1 MSTAHASPS
10 IADRI
15 LGLRDS
21 APHHPWL
28 ATADGSWLTVE
39 QTVGATLDVAE
50 RLAGEGAQPGDRI
63 VIALTNSPA
72 FRLLE
77 LAALLTGMVRVALTP
92 RLHPREVA
100 RIADDCDARVI
111 CCDSGR
117 VEAFHDAVNE
127 RGLCSAV
134 AGFDSVF
141 EFDGAAEFSGVDD
154 IPRRADDRLLE
165 RRGTEPAMLLYT
177 SGTTG
182 APKGASVSHRAWLAQ
197 LDLALEQ
204 LPPIGPDDR
213 VLAVAPMAHFGG
225 SMALDAALVGAS
237 TLTMAR
243 FEPVDVLDTV
253 LSAGITVLPLAPIM
267 VAMLAESAPPELVAR
282 AARQLRAIPYGG
294 SPLAF
299 SRLVTAARA
308 FPGLLHQYYGL
319 SETLAPVAALR
330 AADHDR
336 AVRLFDDG
344 RLAEAEAILSS
355 AGVVAR
361 GTQVRID
368 PVGEAAG
375 HAVGETSEPG
385 RLSVRSPLVTDGY
398 WGPQGELRPATDSE
412 GWFATGDLGSLDA
425 AGRLHLHGRGDDMI
439 ISGGFNVIPA
449 EVESVIRTV
458 DGVADVA
465 VVGVPDDRW
474 GQRVHATLVL
484 GHPARLLDEVTADIE
499 AACRSAMAAFKRPLS
514 FDVVPELPRTALDKV
529 DRRALRARL
538 AP

>member
-15 LGLRDS
+15 LGLRNRT
-21 APHHPWL
+21 PHHPWL
-28 ATADGSWLTVE
+28 ATADGAWLTVE
-39 QTVGATLDVAE
+39 QTVGAALGVAE
-50 RLAGEGAQPGDRI
+50 RLAREDARPGDRI

-100 RIADDCDARVI
+100 RIAADCDARVI
-111 CCDSGR
+111 CCDPGR

-134 AGFDSVF
+134 AGFDSLA
-141 EFDGAAEFSGVDD
+141 GFSGVDD

-165 RRGTEPAMLLYT
+165 RRGTDPAMLLYT

-204 LPPIGPDDR
+204 LPSIGPDDR

-243 FEPVDVLDTV
+243 FSPVDVLDTV
-253 LSAGITVLPLAPIM
+253 LSDGITVLPLAPIM

-319 SETLAPVAALR
+319 SETLAPVAALL
-330 AADHDR
+330 ATDHDR

-355 AGVVAR
+355 AGAVAR

-398 WGPQGELRPATDSE
+398 WGPQGELRPATNSE
-412 GWFATGDLGSLDA
+412 GWFPTGDLGNFDA

-458 DGVADVA
+458 EGVADVA

-484 GHPARLLDEVTADIE
+484 GHPTRPLDQVTADIE
-499 AACRSAMAAFKRPLS
+499 AACRAAMAAFKRPLS